1 MGVQAFSA
9 AAADAGRWAGKLEG
23 SMWQQL
29 GLGLAVGVV
38 ISLMCWR
45 GNQTPHLVSTFPD
58 VATFVVMVIL
68 LSAAV
73 WFDQRRQIRTASLQA
88 GLTIAGAAGAVFGA
102 TVALLG
108 TVQFTNPSA
117 VLLAYGFVTAFGS
130 SLVVGGAATLA
141 SSRWR
146 HMTTA

>member
-1 MGVQAFSA
+1 MG
-9 AAADAGRWAGKLEG
+9 
-23 SMWQQL
+23 QQL
-29 GLGLAVGVV
+29 GLGVVVGVV

-58 VATFVVMVIL
+58 VVTFIAMVVL

-73 WFDQRRQIRTASLQA
+73 WFDQRRQSRTASLRA
-88 GLTIAGAAGAVFGA
+88 GLTVAATAGTIFGS
-102 TVALLG
+102 TVASLG
-108 TVQFTNPSA
+108 TVQFTNPSV
-117 VLLAYGFVTAFGS
+117 VLSAFGFFTAFGS

-146 HMTTA
+146 HVRAV

>member
-1 MGVQAFSA
+1 MG
-9 AAADAGRWAGKLEG
+9 
-23 SMWQQL
+23 QQL

-58 VATFVVMVIL
+58 VATFIALVVL

-73 WFDQRRQIRTASLQA
+73 WFDQRRQNRTALLRA
-88 GLTIAGAAGAVFGA
+88 GLTVAATAGAIFGS
-102 TVALLG
+102 TVAALG
-108 TVQFTNPSA
+108 TVQFTSPSV
-117 VLLAYGFVTAFGS
+117 VLSAFGFLTAFGS

-146 HMTTA
+146 HMRAA